1 MARFKVSAPF
11 TVAFVLLVPTYSEAL
26 GVPVKAFP
34 EVSKGIPFN
43 GNFKTF
49 GGTEVTMD
57 GLYSIQDTAWVESWY
72 MPEIKSDCR
81 VVVRDTG
88 AVYEVYGEPE
98 NIELRNQY
106 LKFKIRRVKGGA

>member
-1 MARFKVSAPF
+1 MARFRISAPF
-11 TVAFVLLVPTYSEAL
+11 SVAFVLLVPIYAETL
-26 GVPVKAFP
+26 GVPTKAFP
-34 EVSKGIPFN
+34 DVSNGIPFY
-43 GNFKTF
+43 GNFKSF
-49 GGTEVTMD
+49 GGTEIVSD

-88 AVYEVYGEPE
+88 AIYEVYGEPE